1 MGTSTSYR
9 SPPTPRWNA
18 VLASYRANLG
28 VARITSE
35 LFNAATVEGWLAHFQ
50 DGPLLHYARTVESLY
65 HDLPGRLRFA
75 DTGSVGLH
83 SIVDAT
89 RSEALAEFGGDLSL
103 AIGDRAFARVLM
115 RQVEAGGLQATT
127 PIGEVSN
134 SWIKNRPSK
143 PASLVRQF
151 LSEVLREFV
160 LHVTI
165 RDLPS
170 LIGQA
175 FDNPSEARGLS
186 RELADKAATLVTDED
201 FVDRMASD
209 PSSPAWLVW
218 TEVMDQA
225 FHRGR
230 ALLGNDLA

>member
-9 SPPTPRWNA
+9 SPPTTRWNA

-28 VARITSE
+28 VSRITSE
-35 LFNAATVEGWLAHFQ
+35 LFNAATVEGWLDHFQ
-50 DGPLLHYARTVESLY
+50 DGPLLHYARAVETLY
-65 HDLPGRLRFA
+65 YDLPDRLRLSQS
-75 DTGSVGLH
+75 GPRGLH

-115 RQVEAGGLQATT
+115 RQVREGGLQVTT
-127 PIGEVSN
+127 PIGEVADG
-134 SWIKNRPSK
+134 WLKNRPSE

-170 LIGQA
+170 LVGQV
-175 FDNPSEARGLS
+175 FDDPSEARSLS
-186 RELADKAATLVTDED
+186 RELAGKAAALVSDED
-201 FVDRMASD
+201 FIDRIATD
-209 PSSPAWLVW
+209 PSIKASSVW
-218 TEVMDQA
+218 PEVMDEA